1 MPEVTVCIPSFR
13 RPKGLAKLL
22 EALGALE
29 TVAAVN
35 VVVADNDSQGHEA
48 SDLCEAVRS
57 KGYRW
62 PLDCIVVKERGI
74 AQARNALVERA
85 LSVHKGDFI
94 AMLDDDEWPSPQWLD
109 EFIRVQKQTGAD
121 ALHGAVLRDFET
133 APAVAAM
140 NCADMRPWRNRTGAL
155 AMIES
160 TSNIFLRR
168 ACLEQMLTPWF
179 DPRFALTGGE
189 DRDFF
194 TRLRASGAKFAW
206 ADEAVIHAH
215 VPASRATL
223 GWALRRA
230 YRVGNSD
237 MRVFLKYRPKLG
249 ARGRELAK
257 IAGVFV
263 LSPMM
268 LVISAP
274 IPARRGSALAKLCRA
289 AGKTAA
295 LFGRHYN
302 EYAVTHGN

>member
-22 EALGALE
+22 EALGALQ
-29 TVAAVN
+29 THAAVT
-35 VVVADNDSQGHEA
+35 VIVADNDSETHEA

-57 KGYRW
+57 KGYHW

-85 LSVHKGDFI
+85 QSAHKGEFI

-109 EFIRVQKQTGAD
+109 EFLRVQKETEAD
-121 ALHGAVLRDFET
+121 ALHGGVVRVFENEPN
-133 APAVAAM
+133 PAVA
-140 NCADMRPWRNRTGAL
+140 NCTGIGDWRNPTGAL
-155 AMIES
+155 DMIES
-160 TSNIFLRR
+160 TSNVLIRR
-168 ACLEQMLTPWF
+168 ACLEQMPKPWF
-179 DPRFALTGGE
+179 DPGFALTGGE

-206 ADEAVIHAH
+206 ADDAVIYAH
-215 VPASRATL
+215 VPASRATMS
-223 GWALRRA
+223 WALKRA

-237 MRVFLKYRPKLG
+237 MRVFLKYRPKVG
-249 ARGRELAK
+249 ARSRELVK

-263 LSPMM
+263 LSPLM
-268 LVISAP
+268 LAASAP
-274 IPARRGSALAKLCRA
+274 IPARRGNALAKLYRA

>member
-22 EALGALE
+22 EALGALQ
-29 TVAAVN
+29 THAAVT
-35 VVVADNDSQGHEA
+35 VVVADNDSEKHEA
-48 SDLCEAVRS
+48 FDLCDALRS
-57 KGYRW
+57 QGYRW

-74 AQARNALVERA
+74 AQARNGLVERA
-85 LSVHKGDFI
+85 LTAHNGEFI
-94 AMLDDDEWPSPQWLD
+94 AMLDDDEWPQPQWLD
-109 EFIRVQKQTGAD
+109 EFLRVQKETDAD
-121 ALHGAVLRDFET
+121 ALHGAVLRAFET
-133 APAVAAM
+133 APAASAAA
-140 NCADMRPWRNRTGAL
+140 CADMRPWHNTTGVL

-168 ACLEQMLTPWF
+168 ACVEQMPKPWF
-179 DPRFALTGGE
+179 DPGFALTGGE

-194 TRLRASGAKFAW
+194 TRLKSQGAMFAW
-206 ADEAVIHAH
+206 ADDATIYAH

-223 GWALRRA
+223 GWALKRA

-237 MRVFLKYRPKLG
+237 MRVFLKYRPRPT
-249 ARGRELAK
+249 ARVRELAK
-257 IAGVFV
+257 VAGVFA
-263 LSPMM
+263 LSPLM
-268 LVISAP
+268 LAVSAP
-274 IPARRGSALAKLCRA
+274 IAARRGSALAKLYRA

>member
-22 EALGALE
+22 EALGALQ
-29 TVAAVN
+29 THAAVTI
-35 VVVADNDSQGHEA
+35 VVADNDGEKHEA
-48 SDLCEAVRS
+48 SDLCESVRS

-62 PLDCIVVKERGI
+62 PLDCIAVKERGI

-85 LSVHKGDFI
+85 LTAHKGQFV
-94 AMLDDDEWPSPQWLD
+94 AMLDDDEWPQPQWLD
-109 EFIRVQKQTGAD
+109 EFLRVQKETNAD
-121 ALHGAVLRDFET
+121 ALHGAVLRAFET
-133 APAVAAM
+133 APSAAAAD
-140 NCADMRPWRNRTGAL
+140 CADMRPWRSPTGAL

-168 ACLEQMLTPWF
+168 GCLERMPKPWF
-179 DPRFALTGGE
+179 DPGFALTGGE

-206 ADEAVIHAH
+206 ADDAVIYAH

-223 GWALRRA
+223 GWALKRA

-249 ARGRELAK
+249 ALSRELAK
-257 IAGVFV
+257 IAGVFA
-263 LSPMM
+263 LSPLM
-268 LVISAP
+268 LAASAP
-274 IPARRGSALAKLCRA
+274 IPARRGSVLAKLYRA